1 MEKIGIK
8 YGLVTALGLVLYFL
22 LMKVIGLVHVV
33 ELRFLNALILTI
45 GIVMAIRALKNMK
58 QGRMRYLQ
66 GIGVAYIT
74 ALVATIIFAAFM
86 VVYIKAFDEN
96 LLEVLTAE
104 NLFGERMSITPGL
117 VVFVV
122 LMLEGMISGIMIGF
136 IAMQWFKRP
145 DHKLPGSP

>member
-1 MEKIGIK
+1 MERIGIK
-8 YGLVTALGLVLYFL
+8 YGLLTALGLVLYFL

-33 ELRFLNALILTI
+33 ELRFLNAIILTI
-45 GIVMAIRALKNMK
+45 GIIMAIKALKNVK
-58 QGRMRYLQ
+58 QGKMKYLQ

-74 ALVATIIFAAFM
+74 ALVATVLFAIFM
-86 VVYIKAFDEN
+86 VVYIKAFDDK

-117 VVFVV
+117 VIFIV
-122 LMLEGMISGIMIGF
+122 LMLEGMISGVMIGF
-136 IAMQWFKRP
+136 IAMQWFKSP